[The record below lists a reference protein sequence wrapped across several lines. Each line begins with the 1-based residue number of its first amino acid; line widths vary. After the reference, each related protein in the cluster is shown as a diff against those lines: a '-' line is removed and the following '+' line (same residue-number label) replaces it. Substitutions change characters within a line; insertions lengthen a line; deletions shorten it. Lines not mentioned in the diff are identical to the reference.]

1 MLDSDAEQELNRNKT
16 RTAPI
21 RTRRDASPPPKTSA
35 ASIKRQL
42 AESIDTLVT
51 EASLKICANKTAV
64 CLPGP
69 AGPPGRPGSKGQR
82 GSRGRRGSP
91 GRQGAKGR
99 QGVMG
104 PPGRAGKQGIMGP
117 AGPLGQKGQK
127 GKPGP
132 QGIPGV
138 KGEPGESIQAPTVA
152 VSPKSLT
159 VNESEVASMQ
169 CSASGNPVPT
179 VVWRK
184 VNGSLPAV
192 RSAVFGSK
200 LQIRSSEGNDSGVYQ
215 CEARNILGTSRG
227 EIKLNVN
234 SK

>member
-35 ASIKRQL
+35 ASIKQQL
-42 AESIDTLVT
+42 AEKIDALVT

-69 AGPPGRPGSKGQR
+69 TGPPGRPGSKGQR
-82 GSRGRRGSP
+82 GSRGTRGSP
-91 GRQGAKGR
+91 GRQGTKGR
-99 QGVMG
+99 RGIMG
-104 PPGRAGKQGIMGP
+104 PPGR
-117 AGPLGQKGQK
+117 LGQKGQK
-127 GKPGP
+127 GEQGP

-152 VSPKSLT
+152 ISPKSLT
-159 VNESEVASMQ
+159 VNEREVASMQ

-179 VVWRK
+179 VVWSK
-184 VNGSLPAV
+184 VKGSLPAV

-200 LQIRSSEGNDSGVYQ
+200 LEIRSSEGSDSGVYQ

-227 EIKLNVN
+227 QIKLDVN